1 MELSAADVWSAIHAA
16 VRERIPEHA
25 FQTWIAG
32 AHCVAVS
39 EHEVILEA
47 PSPFHAEW
55 LEDKYGDFI
64 VDAAAGVLG
73 PHVSLVVRS
82 ASSGTESPVPS
93 VRVESSNEGS
103 VEEEPSPSVAR
114 STKTPLHPNTAAPVR
129 ESPGPATPRPAPL
142 TDPGLF
148 SRYTFDRFVV
158 GGNNQLADAA
168 GRAVA
173 DSPGQLYNPLFLYGG
188 VGLGKT
194 HLMHAIGH
202 AALTVDPHRHVAY
215 VSSEQ
220 FTNELIQAIR
230 KGATD
235 RFRARY
241 RDIDLLLVDDI
252 HFLKGK
258 ESTQEEFFH
267 TFNALYDAQRQIVV
281 TSDRPPREMEGL
293 EQRLV
298 SRFEWGLVVDLRPPD
313 YETRMAILRT
323 KAEDEGLVL
332 DDEVIDYIG
341 HACSSSVREL
351 EGAVLKL
358 LAVSSVW
365 HEDITLAFSKRVLA
379 LRKLEQRDRAPIA
392 SPDRITR
399 LVANRW
405 RVKPEALASKARSRS
420 IAEAR
425 HVAMYVVRE
434 LLGTPLQQIGEI
446 YGGRDHSTVLYSIRK
461 VESRMGE
468 DDDFRVRVQDVLEE
482 LRGDAGGSFHY

>member
-1 MELSAADVWSAIHAA
+1 MELTTKDAWAAILET
-16 VRERIPEHA
+16 VRTLVPEHA
-25 FQTWIAG
+25 FQTWIVG
-32 AHCVAVS
+32 ARCVAVS
-39 EHEVILEA
+39 ADELVIETQ
-47 PSPFHAEW
+47 SPFHAEW
-55 LEDKYGDFI
+55 LEDKYGDLI
-64 VDAAAGVLG
+64 TEAGASVLG
-73 PHVSLVVRS
+73 YKVRLSVSS
-82 ASSGTESPVPS
+82 APS
-93 VRVESSNEGS
+93 D
-103 VEEEPSPSVAR
+103 EEEGALPAVLLEPSTDIFAGPGVGATRQGNSVSRGSAPSSV
-114 STKTPLHPNTAAPVR
+114 TPPS
-129 ESPGPATPRPAPL
+129 SPP
-142 TDPGLF
+142 TDAGLF

-173 DSPGQLYNPLFLYGG
+173 VYPGQLYNPLFLYGG

-202 AALTVDPHRHVAY
+202 ASLRIDPSRRVAY

-241 RDIDLLLVDDI
+241 RQIDLLLVDDI
-252 HFLKGK
+252 HFLRGK

-267 TFNALYDAQRQIVV
+267 TFNALYDAQGQIVV

-323 KAEDEGLVL
+323 KAEEEGLDL
-332 DDEVIDYIG
+332 AGDVIDYIA

-365 HEDITLAFSKRVLA
+365 NEEITLSFSKRVLA
-379 LRKLEQRDRAPIA
+379 LRRLEKRQREPVA
-392 SPDRITR
+392 SPDRITH
-399 LVANRW
+399 LVASQW
-405 RVKPEALASKARSRS
+405 RVRPEALSSKSRS
-420 IAEAR
+420 KKIAEAR

-434 LLGTPLQQIGEI
+434 LLGTPLQSIGQL

-461 VESRMGE
+461 VASRMDGDE
-468 DDDFRVRVQDVLEE
+468 AFRGRVEE
-482 LRGDAGGSFHY
+482 VIAELKRDHDRVFHA

>member
-1 MELSAADVWSAIHAA
+1 MELTTQDVWTAILEE
-16 VRERIPEHA
+16 VRAIVPEHS

-32 AHCVAVS
+32 ARCIAVS
-39 EHEVILEA
+39 ADELVVETQ
-47 PSPFHAEW
+47 SPFHAEW
-55 LEDKYGDFI
+55 LEDKYGDLI
-64 VDAAAGVLG
+64 KEAGASVLGYKVRLSVSSGPSEEEGVL
-73 PHVSLVVRS
+73 PAVLL
-82 ASSGTESPVPS
+82 
-93 VRVESSNEGS
+93 
-103 VEEEPSPSVAR
+103 EPSTDSFAGPEVGTTLQSGSLGR
-114 STKTPLHPNTAAPVR
+114 
-129 ESPGPATPRPAPL
+129 GPAPSPASPPSSPL
-142 TDPGLF
+142 ADPGLF

-173 DSPGQLYNPLFLYGG
+173 DNPGQLYNPLFLYGG

-202 AALTVDPHRHVAY
+202 ASLRIDPSRRVAY

-241 RDIDLLLVDDI
+241 RQIDLLLVDDI

-267 TFNALYDAQRQIVV
+267 TFNALYDAQGQIVV

-323 KAEDEGLVL
+323 KAEDEGLDL
-332 DDEVIDYIG
+332 AGDVIDYIA

-365 HEDITLAFSKRVLA
+365 NEEITLSFAKRVLA
-379 LRKLEQRDRAPIA
+379 LRRLEKRQRGPVA
-392 SPDRITR
+392 SPDRITQ
-399 LVANRW
+399 LVASQW
-405 RVKPEALASKARSRS
+405 RVRPEALSSKSRS
-420 IAEAR
+420 KTIAEAR

-434 LLGTPLQQIGEI
+434 LLGTPLQGIGLL

-461 VESRMGE
+461 VASRMDGDE
-468 DDDFRVRVQDVLEE
+468 AFRHRVEE
-482 LRGDAGGSFHY
+482 VMAELKSDHDRVFHG

>member
-1 MELSAADVWSAIHAA
+1 MELTTKDAWAAILET
-16 VRERIPEHA
+16 VRTLVPEHA
-25 FQTWIAG
+25 FQTWIVG
-32 AHCVAVS
+32 ARCVAVS
-39 EHEVILEA
+39 AAELVIETQ
-47 PSPFHAEW
+47 SPFHAEW
-55 LEDKYGDFI
+55 LEDKYGDLI
-64 VDAAAGVLG
+64 TEAGASVLG
-73 PHVSLVVRS
+73 YKVRLSVSS
-82 ASSGTESPVPS
+82 APS
-93 VRVESSNEGS
+93 D
-103 VEEEPSPSVAR
+103 EEEGALPAVLLEPSTDIFAGPGVGATRQGNSVSRGSAPSSV
-114 STKTPLHPNTAAPVR
+114 TPPS
-129 ESPGPATPRPAPL
+129 SPP
-142 TDPGLF
+142 TDAGLF

-173 DSPGQLYNPLFLYGG
+173 DNPGQLYNPLFLYGG

-202 AALTVDPHRHVAY
+202 ASLRIDPSRRVAY

-241 RDIDLLLVDDI
+241 RQIDLLLVDDI
-252 HFLKGK
+252 HFLRGK

-267 TFNALYDAQRQIVV
+267 TFNALYDAQGQIVV

-298 SRFEWGLVVDLRPPD
+298 SRFEWGLVGDLRPPD

-323 KAEDEGLVL
+323 KAEDEGLDL
-332 DDEVIDYIG
+332 AGDVIDYIA

-365 HEDITLAFSKRVLA
+365 NEEITLSFSKRVLA
-379 LRKLEQRDRAPIA
+379 LRRLEKRQREPVA
-392 SPDRITR
+392 SPDRITH
-399 LVANRW
+399 LVASQW
-405 RVKPEALASKARSRS
+405 RVRPEALSSKSRS
-420 IAEAR
+420 KKIAEAR

-434 LLGTPLQQIGEI
+434 LLGTPLQSIGQL

-461 VESRMGE
+461 VASRMDGDE
-468 DDDFRVRVQDVLEE
+468 AFRGRVEE
-482 LRGDAGGSFHY
+482 VIAELKRDHDRVFHA

>member
-1 MELSAADVWSAIHAA
+1 MELTTKDAWAAILET
-16 VRERIPEHA
+16 VRTLVPEHA

-32 AHCVAVS
+32 ARCVAVS
-39 EHEVILEA
+39 ADELVIETQ
-47 PSPFHAEW
+47 SPFHAEW
-55 LEDKYGDFI
+55 LEDKYGDLI
-64 VDAAAGVLG
+64 TEAGASVLG
-73 PHVSLVVRS
+73 YKVRLSVSS
-82 ASSGTESPVPS
+82 APS
-93 VRVESSNEGS
+93 D
-103 VEEEPSPSVAR
+103 EEEGALPAVLLEPSTDIFAGPGVGTTRQGNSVSRGSAPS
-114 STKTPLHPNTAAPVR
+114 S
-129 ESPGPATPRPAPL
+129 ATPPSSPP
-142 TDPGLF
+142 TDAGLF

-173 DSPGQLYNPLFLYGG
+173 DNPGQLYNPLFLYGG

-202 AALTVDPHRHVAY
+202 ASLRIDPSRRVAY

-241 RDIDLLLVDDI
+241 RQIDLLLVDDI
-252 HFLKGK
+252 HFLRGK

-267 TFNALYDAQRQIVV
+267 TFNALYDAQGQIVV

-323 KAEDEGLVL
+323 KAEDEGLDL
-332 DDEVIDYIG
+332 AGDVIDYIA

-365 HEDITLAFSKRVLA
+365 NEEITLSFSKRVLA
-379 LRKLEQRDRAPIA
+379 LRRLEKRQREPVA
-392 SPDRITR
+392 SPDRITH
-399 LVANRW
+399 LVASQW
-405 RVKPEALASKARSRS
+405 RVRPEALSSKSRS
-420 IAEAR
+420 KKIAEAR

-434 LLGTPLQQIGEI
+434 LLGTPLQSIGQL

-461 VESRMGE
+461 VASRMNGDE
-468 DDDFRVRVQDVLEE
+468 AFRGRVEE
-482 LRGDAGGSFHY
+482 VIAELKRDHDRVFHA

>member
-1 MELSAADVWSAIHAA
+1 MELTTQDVWTAILEQ
-16 VRERIPEHA
+16 VRALVPEHA

-32 AHCVAVS
+32 ARCVAVS
-39 EHEVILEA
+39 ADALVIETQ
-47 PSPFHAEW
+47 SPFHAEW
-55 LEDKYGDFI
+55 LEDKYGDLI
-64 VDAAAGVLG
+64 KEAGASVLGYKVLLSVSSAPSEEGGVL
-73 PHVSLVVRS
+73 PAVLV
-82 ASSGTESPVPS
+82 EPS
-93 VRVESSNEGS
+93 TDIFAGKEAGSTLQSGS
-103 VEEEPSPSVAR
+103 VSR
-114 STKTPLHPNTAAPVR
+114 
-129 ESPGPATPRPAPL
+129 RPAPSPASPPSSSPA
-142 TDPGLF
+142 DPGLF

-173 DSPGQLYNPLFLYGG
+173 DNPGQLYNPLFLYGG

-202 AALTVDPHRHVAY
+202 ASLRIDPSRRVAY

-241 RDIDLLLVDDI
+241 RQIDLLLVDDI
-252 HFLKGK
+252 HFLRGK

-267 TFNALYDAQRQIVV
+267 TFNALYDAQGQIVV

-323 KAEDEGLVL
+323 KAEDEGLDL
-332 DDEVIDYIG
+332 AGDVIDYIA

-365 HEDITLAFSKRVLA
+365 NEEITLSFAKRVLA
-379 LRKLEQRDRAPIA
+379 LRRLERRQRGPVA
-392 SPDRITR
+392 SPDRITQ
-399 LVANRW
+399 LVASQW
-405 RVKPEALASKARSRS
+405 RVRPEALSSKSRS
-420 IAEAR
+420 KNIAEAR

-434 LLGTPLQQIGEI
+434 LLGTPLQGIGML

-461 VESRMGE
+461 VASRMDGDE
-468 DDDFRVRVQDVLEE
+468 AFRDRVEE
-482 LRGDAGGSFHY
+482 VIAELKTDHARVFHG

>member
-1 MELSAADVWSAIHAA
+1 MELSAQDVWTAIRES

-32 AHCVAVS
+32 ARCVAVS
-39 EHEVILEA
+39 ADELIVEA

-55 LEDKYGDFI
+55 LEDKYGEFI
-64 VDAAAGVLG
+64 VEAAAGALG
-73 PHVSLVVRS
+73 RSVALTVR
-82 ASSGTESPVPS
+82 AAAGP
-93 VRVESSNEGS
+93 SNEGS
-103 VEEEPSPSVAR
+103 VPSVRLEPSPDG
-114 STKTPLHPNTAAPVR
+114 LGEAP
-129 ESPGPATPRPAPL
+129 PATASSTAPGAPPSPTQSGRPSIDQVRPL
-142 TDPGLF
+142 PSTDPGLF

-202 AALTVDPHRHVAY
+202 AALNTDPHRRVAY

-241 RDIDLLLVDDI
+241 REIDLLLVDDV

-332 DDEVIDYIG
+332 GDDVIDYIA

-365 HEDITLAFSKRVLA
+365 HEDITLPFSKRVLA

-399 LVANRW
+399 LVASRW
-405 RVKPEALASKARSRS
+405 RVRPEALASQSRSRN
-420 IAEAR
+420 ITEAR

-434 LLGTPLQQIGEI
+434 LLGTPLQQIGEL

-461 VESRMGE
+461 VESRMGQ
-468 DDDFRVRVQDVLEE
+468 DDDFRDRVQDVLAE
-482 LRGDAGGSFHY
+482 LRGDDGSTFHH

>member
-1 MELSAADVWSAIHAA
+1 MELSAQDLWASIRES
-16 VRERIPEHA
+16 VRERVPGHA
-25 FQTWIAG
+25 FQTWVAG
-32 AHCVAVS
+32 ARCVAVS
-39 EHEVILEA
+39 ADEIIVEA
-47 PSPFHAEW
+47 QSPFHAEW
-55 LEDKYGDFI
+55 LEDKYGEFI
-64 VDAAAGVLG
+64 AEAAKTALG
-73 PHVSLVVRS
+73 REVALTVRAAPSVS
-82 ASSGTESPVPS
+82 ENPVPS
-93 VRVESSNEGS
+93 VRVDGPADAFAGPTQTTSASRSNIEHSGS
-103 VEEEPSPSVAR
+103 VFSPTVA
-114 STKTPLHPNTAAPVR
+114 SQQPT
-129 ESPGPATPRPAPL
+129 RPAPVL
-142 TDPGLF
+142 DPGLF

-202 AALTVDPHRHVAY
+202 AALQVEPNRRVAY

-230 KGATD
+230 RGATD

-241 RDIDLLLVDDI
+241 REIDLLLVDDI

-281 TSDRPPREMEGL
+281 TSDRPPRDMEGL

-323 KAEDEGLVL
+323 KAEDEGLAL
-332 DDEVIDYIG
+332 DDEVIDYIA

-365 HEDITLAFSKRVLA
+365 HEEITLSFSKRVLA

-405 RVKPEALASKARSRS
+405 RVRPEALASKSRSRN
-420 IAEAR
+420 ITEAR

-434 LLGTPLQQIGEI
+434 LLGTPLQQIGQI

-461 VESRMGE
+461 VASRLG
-468 DDDFRVRVQDVLEE
+468 DDTDFRNRVEDVMSE
-482 LRGDAGGSFHY
+482 LTGDSERAFHH

>member
-1 MELSAADVWSAIHAA
+1 MELTTKDAWAAILET
-16 VRERIPEHA
+16 VRTLVPEHA
-25 FQTWIAG
+25 FQTWIVG
-32 AHCVAVS
+32 ARCVAVS
-39 EHEVILEA
+39 ADELVIKTQ
-47 PSPFHAEW
+47 SPFHAEL
-55 LEDKYGDFI
+55 LEDKYGDLI
-64 VDAAAGVLG
+64 TEAGASVLG
-73 PHVSLVVRS
+73 YKVRLSVSS
-82 ASSGTESPVPS
+82 APS
-93 VRVESSNEGS
+93 D
-103 VEEEPSPSVAR
+103 EEEGALPAVLLEPSTDIFAGPGVGATRQGNSVSRGSAPSSV
-114 STKTPLHPNTAAPVR
+114 TPPS
-129 ESPGPATPRPAPL
+129 SPP
-142 TDPGLF
+142 TDAGLF

-173 DSPGQLYNPLFLYGG
+173 DNPGQLYNPLFLYGG

-202 AALTVDPHRHVAY
+202 ASLRIDPSRRVAY

-241 RDIDLLLVDDI
+241 RQIDLLLVDDI
-252 HFLKGK
+252 HFLRGK

-267 TFNALYDAQRQIVV
+267 TFNALYDAQGQIVV

-323 KAEDEGLVL
+323 KAEDEGLDL
-332 DDEVIDYIG
+332 AGDVIDYIA

-365 HEDITLAFSKRVLA
+365 NEEITLSFSKRVLA
-379 LRKLEQRDRAPIA
+379 LRRLEKRQREPVA
-392 SPDRITR
+392 SPDRITH
-399 LVANRW
+399 LVASQW
-405 RVKPEALASKARSRS
+405 RVRPEALSSKSRS
-420 IAEAR
+420 KNIAKAR

-434 LLGTPLQQIGEI
+434 LLGTPLQGIGML

-461 VESRMGE
+461 VASRMYGDE
-468 DDDFRVRVQDVLEE
+468 AFRDRVEE
-482 LRGDAGGSFHY
+482 VIAELKTDHARVFHG